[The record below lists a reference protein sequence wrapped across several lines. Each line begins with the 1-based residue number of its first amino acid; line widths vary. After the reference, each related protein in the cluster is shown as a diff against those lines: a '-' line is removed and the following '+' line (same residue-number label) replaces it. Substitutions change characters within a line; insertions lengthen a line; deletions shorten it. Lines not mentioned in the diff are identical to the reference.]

1 MQVTAKQIEG
11 GFRGIENGKRI
22 YRFPANGFHFYGTAD
37 ENSAEFYALRHNVLI
52 ERNWDEKSDLLI
64 ESCALAPAFA
74 AGDEV
79 CYLIPT
85 DDEHPDFDL
94 NWLHQ
99 TAAAEINANLPG
111 VCDAYKWQASF
122 RWDEVEQVSSEEMAV
137 IRNAVTVQQN
147 AQDETWVE
155 VRDAARGVIIMSG
168 KVSQQYGLALC
179 DGHDND
185 YGYKTFIELV
195 VSSAEID
202 CDALR
207 EQVAQAIAAAPASA
221 NLVLGK

>member
-1 MQVTAKQIEG
+1 MQVTAKQIAG

-22 YRFPANGFHFYGTAD
+22 YRFLADGFHFYGTAD
-37 ENSAEFYALRHNVLI
+37 ENSAEFYALRRNVLMR
-52 ERNWDEKSDLLI
+52 RNWDEKSDFLI
-64 ESCALAPAFA
+64 ESCAIAPAFA

-79 CYLIPT
+79 CYIITT

-94 NWLHQ
+94 TWLHQ
-99 TAAAEINANLPG
+99 SAADEINANLPC

-122 RWDEVEQVSSEEMAV
+122 RWDEAEQVSSEEMTV

-147 AQDETWVE
+147 EHNETWVE
-155 VRDAARGVIIMSG
+155 VRDAERGVIMSG
-168 KVSQQYGLALC
+168 KVSQKYGLSLC

-185 YGYKTFIELV
+185 YGYKTFLELA